1 MVNKRIKL
9 SRPAIKTRAEM
20 EIILAE
26 VRGHTLERNRLQLV
40 SETRKKMVD
49 DECGAQITV
58 LVQIIEERVEL
69 LRGWAEANPAEFA
82 GLKSLETPQGSLG
95 WRIGNATLKTL
106 SGFTWDRVLERLQA
120 LPKFA
125 GYIRQKLEV
134 NKQAIL
140 VDREQIPPEE
150 LRSVGVKIV
159 QEELFFVEPN
169 IEEIENR
176 QTSSAD
182 S

>member
-1 MVNKRIKL
+1 M
-9 SRPAIKTRAEM
+9 
-20 EIILAE
+20 
-26 VRGHTLERNRLQLV
+26 
-40 SETRKKMVD
+40 
-49 DECGAQITV
+49 
-58 LVQIIEERVEL
+58 
-69 LRGWAEANPAEFA
+69 
-82 GLKSLETPQGSLG
+82 KSLETPQGSLG

-176 QTSSAD
+176 QTSSAE

>member
-1 MVNKRIKL
+1 MATNRIKL
-9 SRPAIKTRAEM
+9 TRPAIKSRAEM
-20 EIILAE
+20 EIVLAE

-58 LVQIIEERVEL
+58 LVKIIEERVEL
-69 LRGWAEANPAEFA
+69 LRGWAEANPAEFH

-95 WRIGNATLKTL
+95 WRVGNFTLKTL
-106 SGFTWDRVLERLQA
+106 AGFTWDRVLEKFQS

-125 GYIRQKLEV
+125 GYVRQKFEV
-134 NKQAIL
+134 NKQAVL

-150 LRSVGVKIV
+150 LRAAGLRVV

-176 QTSSAD
+176 QTSSAGP
-182 S
+182 